1 MGRAVVPGWVRIAIV
16 LILCGLVQI
25 SVVRAIGPAAMRF
38 GAQRWPDASG
48 FVGSWSPRGVIAT
61 SNPFYQ
67 PLGTNGQ
74 ACVTCHQPRD
84 GWSITP
90 TYAYARFV
98 ATGGLDPLFRPND
111 GATSPRADFSTVAA
125 RLQAYYLLLSRG
137 LIRVGLGIPANAQ
150 FRLVSVRDPYGYASA
165 WKLSLFRRPLPTTN
179 LSFLSSV
186 MWDGRETARPITTGT
201 SRALQA
207 DLAQLVR
214 DVATGPEQAA
224 HAPGARRTQQ
234 IVSFELGLFTAQ
246 TSDTVAGD
254 LASAGALGGPQ
265 RLYRQP
271 FYVGINDPLGHS
283 PTATRFTPRAFTLY
297 GAWARGGGGR
307 GRQRAARSAIARG
320 EALFNTRRFIITG
333 VAGLNDVFGLP
344 TIMGTCSTCHDA
356 PNVGS
361 RSVDAPLNIGTA
373 GYPARPGL
381 NLSDLPVYR
390 LLCPATGIITQTT
403 DPGRALVSGR
413 CRDIGKFKVPILR
426 GLAARP
432 PYFHNGSAA
441 TLDDVMTFYNK
452 RFDIGLT
459 ARESADLV
467 AFLRSL

>member
-1 MGRAVVPGWVRIAIV
+1 
-16 LILCGLVQI
+16 VQI
-25 SVVRAIGPAAMRF
+25 GVVRAVGPAAMRF
-38 GAQRWPDASG
+38 GAQRWPDAFG
-48 FVGSWSPRGVIAT
+48 FVGSWSPSGVIDT

-84 GWSITP
+84 GWTITP
-90 TYAYARFV
+90 TYARARFD
-98 ATGGLDPLFRPND
+98 ATGGLDPLFRPVD
-111 GATSPRADFSTVAA
+111 GATSPRADVSTLAA
-125 RLQAYYLLLSRG
+125 RLQAYSLLLNKG

-150 FRLVSVRDPYGYASA
+150 FRMLSVRDPYGYASA
-165 WKLSLFRRPLPTTN
+165 RKLSLFRRPLPTTN
-179 LSFLSSV
+179 LAFLSSV
-186 MWDGRETARPITTGT
+186 MWDGRETARPIGGK
-201 SRALQA
+201 SPALQD

-214 DVATGPEQAA
+214 DVARGPEQAT
-224 HAPGARRTQQ
+224 HAPAARRTQQ

-246 TSDTVAGD
+246 VSDTMAGG
-254 LASAGALGGPQ
+254 LTSAGAQGGPQ

-271 FYVGINDPLGHS
+271 FHVGINDPLGRS
-283 PTATRFTPRAFTLY
+283 PTATRFTLRAFTLY
-297 GAWARGGGGR
+297 SAWARGGGGS
-307 GRQRAARSAIARG
+307 GRQRAARTAIARG
-320 EALFNTRRFIITG
+320 EALFNTKRFAITG

-344 TIMGTCSTCHDA
+344 TIMGTCASCHNA

-373 GYPARPGL
+373 DYPARPGV
-381 NLSDLPVYR
+381 NLSGLPVYR
-390 LLCPATGIITQTT
+390 LLCPATGTVTRTT

-413 CRDIGKFKVPILR
+413 CGDIGKFKVPILR

-441 TLDDVMTFYNK
+441 TLNDVVTFYNK

-459 ARESADLV
+459 PRESGDLV